1 MAGVL
6 FAGAGMR
13 AKRFMHPSNGNL
25 SKSRQRQYIT
35 LHCLSILGDHV
46 RTCKHHIP
54 PKTKAALERIERR
67 RVGMLDIMGEVSE
80 KSRTLVK
87 NRFAQA
93 MAHFDMDSPISPEEH
108 INACLYM
115 VETLREQGAKPK
127 QEWDYLAQSLGTLY
141 SHLDK
146 FLSDQEAMD
155 KGELVA
161 TTIFK
166 EFG

>member
-1 MAGVL
+1 
-6 FAGAGMR
+6 MR
-13 AKRFMHPSNGNL
+13 AKRFMYPSNGSL

-54 PKTKAALERIERR
+54 AKTRAVLERIERR
-67 RVGMLDIMGEVSE
+67 RVGMLDMFSDASD
-80 KSRTLVK
+80 KSRMQVIK
-87 NRFAQA
+87 RYAQA
-93 MAHFDMDSPISPEEH
+93 INKFDLEEQIRPEDH

-115 VETLREQGAKPK
+115 VETLRDQGAKPR

-146 FLSDQEAMD
+146 HLSDVESMN
-155 KGELVA
+155 KGEKIGRI
-161 TTIFK
+161 IFRSYS
-166 EFG
+166 

>member
-1 MAGVL
+1 
-6 FAGAGMR
+6 MR
-13 AKRFMHPSNGNL
+13 AKRFMYPSNGNL

-54 PKTKAALERIERR
+54 PKTRAALERIERR
-67 RVGMLDIMGEVSE
+67 RVGMLDMFSDTSD
-80 KSRTLVK
+80 KSKLQVVK
-87 NRFAQA
+87 RYARA
-93 MAHFDMDSPISPEEH
+93 IDSFNPEEQIRPEEH

-115 VETLREQGAKPK
+115 VETLREQGAKPR

>member
-1 MAGVL
+1 
-6 FAGAGMR
+6 MR
-13 AKRFMHPSNGNL
+13 AKRFMYPSNGNL

-54 PKTKAALERIERR
+54 PKTRAALERIERR
-67 RVGMLDIMGEVSE
+67 RVGMLEAMGEVSE
-80 KSRTLVK
+80 KSRMQVMD
-87 NRFAQA
+87 RFAQA
-93 MAHFDMDSPISPEEH
+93 MMHFDMDAQITPEDH
-108 INACLYM
+108 INACLCM
-115 VETLREQGAKPK
+115 VETLRDQGAKPR